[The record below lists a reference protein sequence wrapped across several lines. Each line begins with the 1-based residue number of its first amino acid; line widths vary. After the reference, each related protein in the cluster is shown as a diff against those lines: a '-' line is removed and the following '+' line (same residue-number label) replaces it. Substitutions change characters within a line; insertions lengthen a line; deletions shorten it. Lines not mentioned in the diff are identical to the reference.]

1 MRILLAHA
9 IATIAATTIA
19 LTLPTPVARQDATAA
34 FHAALITGFSAV
46 TIGTRVE
53 RGAEGEATVS
63 GPIQARHSRGTPAF
77 GLSDDGSLVATD
89 AAARVETWVARS
101 SKQDRAMTR
110 LEREDAIDAQAR
122 AALRD
127 HALTVA
133 LRPGHLAPRGG
144 FDRVVRLFEPDPDDA
159 EAGSAAVAVSPFPAE
174 RPEPVA
180 ADFAR
185 LARLSILNSEDFER
199 AGRCLAEA
207 IYFEARGESERGQ
220 QAVAQVVINRVKSGR
235 FPASV
240 CDVIY
245 QNRHWR
251 NRCQFSYACDAAP
264 ETVRDTRAW
273 ELAERVAD
281 DALTGRVFLRE
292 IGDSTHYH
300 ATYVAPRW
308 RRFMDRTERIGTHIF
323 YRVPNWTFAAAPDE
337 GG

>member
-1 MRILLAHA
+1 MRTLLARVFA
-9 IATIAATTIA
+9 CAAAATIVTTQPTAVAQTDAA
-19 LTLPTPVARQDATAA
+19 AA
-34 FHAALITGFSAV
+34 FHAGLTRGFATIAVGTTVSRANDGAV
-46 TIGTRVE
+46 TTW
-53 RGAEGEATVS
+53 
-63 GPIQARHSRGTPAF
+63 GPVLARHVPG
-77 GLSDDGSLVATD
+77 GLPIGLGEDGSLTAT
-89 AAARVETWVARS
+89 AVPASGETRVVRESR
-101 SKQDRAMTR
+101 QDRAMTR
-110 LEREDAIDAQAR
+110 RERDEAAETSTR
-122 AALRD
+122 AALLEQ
-127 HALTVA
+127 ALAIA
-133 LRPGHLAPRGG
+133 LALGDPAPRGG
-144 FDRVVRLFEPDPDDA
+144 FDRVVRLFEP
-159 EAGSAAVAVSPFPAE
+159 EAGEAAVAVAPLPAE
-174 RPEPVA
+174 RPEPRP

-185 LARLSILNSEDFER
+185 LARLSIANSEDFER

-251 NRCQFSYACDAAP
+251 NRCQFSYACDTAP
-264 ETVRDTRAW
+264 ETIRDARAW
-273 ELAERVAD
+273 DLAERVAD

-308 RRFMDRTERIGTHIF
+308 RRSMDVTERIGTHIF
-323 YRVPNWTFAAAPDE
+323 YRVPNWTFAAAPDD